1 MLQLKETIMQIKE
14 YKDFNIDE
22 IKNLYDAVGWK
33 VYTDNMD
40 NLMRGYENSL
50 KVLAAFDGNKLIGI
64 IRAVGDGFTIVFIQ
78 DILVIPSEQR
88 KGIGKAL
95 VKAMINLYP
104 KVRQIELATDIDTKT
119 ISFYKSL
126 DFREFSELGCCGFM
140 RLL

>member
-1 MLQLKETIMQIKE
+1 MQIRE
-14 YKDFNIDE
+14 YRDFNIDE

-33 VYTDNMD
+33 AYTDNID
-40 NLMRGYENSL
+40 DLKRGFKNSL

-88 KGIGKAL
+88 TGIGKAL

-119 ISFYKSL
+119 KAFYISL
-126 DFREFSELGCCGFM
+126 GFREFSELGCCGFM

>member
-1 MLQLKETIMQIKE
+1 MQIKE

-50 KVLAAFDGNKLIGI
+50 KVLAAFDGDKLIGI

>member
-1 MLQLKETIMQIKE
+1 MQIKE

>member
-1 MLQLKETIMQIKE
+1 MQIKE

-50 KVLAAFDGNKLIGI
+50 KVLAAFDGDKLIGI

-95 VKAMINLYP
+95 VKAMIDLYP
-104 KVRQIELATDIDTKT
+104 EVRQIELVTDIDPKT
-119 ISFYKSL
+119 IGFYKSL
-126 DFREFSELGCCGFM
+126 GFKELSEVGCCGFM

>member
-1 MLQLKETIMQIKE
+1 MQIKE

-40 NLMRGYENSL
+40 NLMRGFKNSL

-78 DILVIPSEQR
+78 DVLVIPSEQR

-119 ISFYKSL
+119 IGFYKSL
-126 DFREFSELGCCGFM
+126 GFKELSELGCCGFM

>member
-1 MLQLKETIMQIKE
+1 MQIKE

-104 KVRQIELATDIDTKT
+104 KVRQIELATDIDPKT
-119 ISFYKSL
+119 IGFYKSL
-126 DFREFSELGCCGFM
+126 GFKELSELGCCGFM

>member
-1 MLQLKETIMQIKE
+1 MQIRE
-14 YKDFNIDE
+14 YKHFNIDE

-33 VYTDNMD
+33 AYTDNMD
-40 NLMRGYENSL
+40 NLMRGFKNSL

-78 DILVIPSEQR
+78 DVLVIPSEQR

-119 ISFYKSL
+119 IAFYKSL

-140 RLL
+140 KLL

>member
-1 MLQLKETIMQIKE
+1 MQIKE

-50 KVLAAFDGNKLIGI
+50 KVLAAFDGDKLIGI

-126 DFREFSELGCCGFM
+126 DFRESSELGCCGFM

>member
-1 MLQLKETIMQIKE
+1 MQIKE

-33 VYTDNMD
+33 AYTDNMD
-40 NLMRGYENSL
+40 NLMRGYKNSL
-50 KVLAAFDGNKLIGI
+50 KLLAAFNGNKLIGI

-78 DILVIPSEQR
+78 DVLVIPSEQR
-88 KGIGKAL
+88 RGIGNAL

-104 KVRQIELATDIDTKT
+104 KVRQIELATDIDPKT
-119 ISFYKSL
+119 IGFYKSPGFKEL
-126 DFREFSELGCCGFM
+126 SELGCCGFM

>member
-1 MLQLKETIMQIKE
+1 MQIRE
-14 YKDFNIDE
+14 YRDFNIDE

-33 VYTDNMD
+33 AYTDNMD
-40 NLMRGYENSL
+40 NLKRGFKNSL

-88 KGIGKAL
+88 TGIGKAL

-119 ISFYKSL
+119 KAFYISL
-126 DFREFSELGCCGFM
+126 GFREFSELGCCGFM

>member
-1 MLQLKETIMQIKE
+1 MQIRE

-33 VYTDNMD
+33 AYTDNMD

-78 DILVIPSEQR
+78 DILVMPNEQG
-88 KGIGKAL
+88 KGVGKSL
-95 VKAMINLYP
+95 LKTMIDFYP
-104 KVRQIELATDIDTKT
+104 EVRQIELATDIESKT
-119 ISFYKSL
+119 IGFYKSL
-126 DFREFSELGCCGFM
+126 GFKELSELGCCGFM
-140 RLL
+140 RVL

>member
-1 MLQLKETIMQIKE
+1 MQIKE

-95 VKAMINLYP
+95 VKAMIDLYP
-104 KVRQIELATDIDTKT
+104 EVRQIELATDIDTKT
-119 ISFYKSL
+119 IGFYKSL
-126 DFREFSELGCCGFM
+126 GFKELSEVGCCGFM

>member
-1 MLQLKETIMQIKE
+1 MQIKE

-50 KVLAAFDGNKLIGI
+50 KVLAAFDGNELIGI

>member
-1 MLQLKETIMQIKE
+1 
-14 YKDFNIDE
+14 
-22 IKNLYDAVGWK
+22 
-33 VYTDNMD
+33 MD

-95 VKAMINLYP
+95 VKAMIDLYP
-104 KVRQIELATDIDTKT
+104 EVRQIELATDIDTKT
-119 ISFYKSL
+119 IGFYKSL
-126 DFREFSELGCCGFM
+126 GFKELSEVGCCGFM